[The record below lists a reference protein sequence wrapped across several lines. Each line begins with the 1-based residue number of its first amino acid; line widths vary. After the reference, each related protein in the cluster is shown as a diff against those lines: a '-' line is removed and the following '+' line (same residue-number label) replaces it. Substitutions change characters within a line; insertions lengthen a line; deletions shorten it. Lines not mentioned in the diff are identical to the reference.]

1 VLDARGMACDKES
14 STREIA
20 MESLLDSLLKDRHY
34 IDGEMQ
40 KLENEIERLKMQ
52 RELLLYKR
60 RLVTDAIAQLEDIEY
75 ESVGF

>member
-1 VLDARGMACDKES
+1 MK
-14 STREIA
+14 
-20 MESLLDSLLKDRHY
+20 SLFDSLLKDRHY

>member
-1 VLDARGMACDKES
+1 
-14 STREIA
+14 
-20 MESLLDSLLKDRHY
+20 MESLFDSLLKDRHY

>member
-1 VLDARGMACDKES
+1 MK
-14 STREIA
+14 
-20 MESLLDSLLKDRHY
+20 SLLDSLLKDRHY

-40 KLENEIERLKMQ
+40 KLENEIERLKIQ

>member
-1 VLDARGMACDKES
+1 MLDVRGMACDKGS
-14 STREIA
+14 STEEIA
-20 MESLLDSLLKDRHY
+20 MKSLLDNLLKDRHY

>member
-1 VLDARGMACDKES
+1 
-14 STREIA
+14 

-60 RLVTDAIAQLEDIEY
+60 RLVTDALAQLEDIEY

>member
-1 VLDARGMACDKES
+1 VLDTRGMACDKKA
-14 STREIA
+14 STKEIA